1 MQNSSESL
9 LKCHQV
15 PSFQMVATPSH
26 SSFGP
31 TAAASFALSCAQ
43 ELPLVFIQNRQSG
56 RSNYYGSTLGS
67 HSKIPAESR
76 CYSAPPKP
84 AIKLNSGSWAESCAV
99 LWQEVKTEV
108 WPATYKHQKLK
119 DAVLSADLGRIRELT
134 PENLEKKR
142 LQTIAAYQFM
152 TPADVCRTRE
162 VVLMHLGSVAVKM
175 GQTFYYCTRENVK
188 QHLRSIYLAHQPG
201 QKPPKSALQT
211 NWPPVCCQERHRTL
225 RCIVVNPGAFLTVPS
240 MALKP
245 SEWWNHTLRPG
256 ASEGLRTQ
264 LGNQIFPGGRNP
276 LTGAT
281 SEFLGDASSLRTSP
295 MPHGMMELAHN
306 VSKLA
311 LVSKKMR
318 EHQENSTKRRA
329 ANRSHVQPQPT
340 TEKPIRSA
348 EELQLSSA
356 MEGKESK
363 EGQAVEQGFGVNT
376 LPQGSGIKTL
386 QALKAVQEIIDKR
399 RGASGRDH
407 TVIALKKKR
416 GTGNSQAL
424 KNIVGLSFSKDL
436 ADRKDTAEDLLNLP
450 QSGNCQ
456 DTGVAHDSKD
466 SAIIIPMLDC
476 PLTPDESTDMEL
488 LPNVQSSNSKLA
500 ESLAGE
506 KGQAS
511 HPRTVR
517 PSDLSFTSL
526 WEKPSGVPKHCI
538 SMEKGRCS
546 THSLLSGTLQGPLDP
561 ENGKDVFCSMDS
573 LSVPFPRKCL
583 GTEVLFSLSDDDDE

>member
-84 AIKLNSGSWAESCAV
+84 AIKLNSGSWESCAV

-119 DAVLSADLGRIRELT
+119 DAVLSADLGRIRVLT

-152 TPADVCRTRE
+152 TPVCRTRE
-162 VVLMHLGSVAVKM
+162 VVLMHL

-201 QKPPKSALQT
+201 RKPPKSALQT

-225 RCIVVNPGAFLTVPS
+225 R
-240 MALKP
+240 
-245 SEWWNHTLRPG
+245 
-256 ASEGLRTQ
+256 
-264 LGNQIFPGGRNP
+264 RNP

-488 LPNVQSSNSKLA
+488 LPNVQSSKSKLA

>member
-1 MQNSSESL
+1 MKTRL
-9 LKCHQV
+9 
-15 PSFQMVATPSH
+15 SH
-26 SSFGP
+26 GVTKRPASGIVGQKP
-31 TAAASFALSCAQ
+31 TQRRTLSDQ
-43 ELPLVFIQNRQSG
+43 DLSTHKRVFIQNRQSG

-84 AIKLNSGSWAESCAV
+84 AIKLNSGSG
-99 LWQEVKTEV
+99 
-108 WPATYKHQKLK
+108 KLYSPVTRGE
-119 DAVLSADLGRIRELT
+119 DRSVANRGHHLQAPQAQRHSAFSRFGENKRLT

-152 TPADVCRTRE
+152 TPGDAVCRTRE
-162 VVLMHLGSVAVKM
+162 VVSMHLGSVAVKM

-225 RCIVVNPGAFLTVPS
+225 R
-240 MALKP
+240 
-245 SEWWNHTLRPG
+245 
-256 ASEGLRTQ
+256 
-264 LGNQIFPGGRNP
+264 RNP

-281 SEFLGDASSLRTSP
+281 SEFLEDASSLRTSP

-329 ANRSHVQPQPT
+329 VNRSHVQPQPT

-386 QALKAVQEIIDKR
+386 QALKAVQEIIDKG

-450 QSGNCQ
+450 QSSNCQ

-500 ESLAGE
+500 ESLARE

-546 THSLLSGTLQGPLDP
+546 THSLSGTLQGPLDP